1 MFILKFLLKFILFV
15 ICLVLAIKIYSCVNT
30 ERIKID
36 GVKGEVLGIFLP
48 TDTKYSEAYSHK
60 AFNQVRIGMSE
71 KEVIKILGSPLYKWH
86 PYEVT
91 SIEEKK
97 HFVAFQYSQSP
108 SDTHY
113 RYRQIQFDHGIVV
126 EKNGHFYID

>member
-1 MFILKFLLKFILFV
+1 MFMLKFSIKFIVFITCIV
-15 ICLVLAIKIYSCVNT
+15 IGITSISFFNT

-48 TDTKYSEAYSHK
+48 TDTKYSENYSHK

-71 KEVIKILGSPLYKWH
+71 KDVIKLLGEPLYRWH

-91 SIEEKK
+91 NIAEKK
-97 HFVAFQYSQSP
+97 HFVAFQYSESP

-113 RYRQIQFDHGIVV
+113 RYRQIQFDNGIVV
-126 EKNGHFYID
+126 AKNGHFYID

>member
-15 ICLVLAIKIYSCVNT
+15 ICLVLVIKIYSCVNT

-48 TDTKYSEAYSHK
+48 TDTKYSENYSHK

-71 KEVIKILGSPLYKWH
+71 KDVIKLLGEPLYIWH
-86 PYEVT
+86 PYKVT
-91 SIEEKK
+91 SIAEKK
-97 HFVAFQYSQSP
+97 HFVAFQYSKSP

-113 RYRQIQFDHGIVV
+113 RYRQIQFDKGIVA
-126 EKNGHFYID
+126 EKNGYFYID